1 MSAPHLE
8 GAGLPPP
15 PGAPGGNALS
25 VVTRRITQWENG
37 VPVVRDVP
45 MLTKSQ
51 IVDTI
56 AAVVSLPYYDPQD
69 DLAVEMGLKPSRFWG
84 MTNAEAMITRLV
96 ESAAKSGDKDEV
108 EKILD
113 RLLGKPKQ
121 TSETIKTTLTYEDR
135 LKEIAARRALAATPA
150 KDGASPPVVEAEIIP
165 PRPAFDQDI
174 FS

>member
-1 MSAPHLE
+1 MVPPHLE

-15 PGAPGGNALS
+15 PGAPGGGGLS
-25 VVTRRITQWENG
+25 VVTRRVTQWENG
-37 VPVVRDVP
+37 LPVVRDVP

-56 AAVVSLPYYDPQD
+56 AAVVSLPYFDPED
-69 DLAVEMGLKPSRFWG
+69 ELRVEMGLKPSRFYG

-96 ESAAKSGDKDEV
+96 DNAARTGDKDEV

-135 LKEIAARRALAATPA
+135 LKEIAARRAQTATPA
-150 KDGASPPVVEAEIIP
+150 VRTDVVEAQVVP
-165 PRPAFDQDI
+165 PRPAFEDDI